1 MNYLKNRKMW
11 LGRKGGKE
19 CKFYVWNTFFFK
31 FQSSALHSV
40 DFRIPIC
47 QLKCVVNLGMLGNIL
62 S

>member
-1 MNYLKNRKMW
+1 MW